1 MSEALEI
8 FNGILDQSED
18 WGLSQ
23 WESVIER
30 CNWAKAYAL
39 REIRE
44 KRLYLETHFTWEAY
58 CEEKHGLSKRHADRL
73 IAAIPS
79 VENLGP
85 IGPKFSTESQI
96 REVVSLPPARQRE
109 VWQAAVETA
118 PEGKITA
125 SHIRSVVDNLTRGEQ
140 QVIKNLA
147 TEIRTRQTE
156 ERREE
161 RIERIQEIA
170 SASVEPLSG
179 VGRFPIILADPPWR
193 YDFSKD
199 DADEIE
205 NQYPTQTIE
214 EICAH
219 PVASVALDDCIL
231 FMWTTSP
238 KLEESFQVIKAWGF
252 QYRTCAI
259 WDKAWIGPGYYFR
272 QRHELLLIATR
283 GAVPVP
289 RPTDRPDSIFV
300 EKRTEHSKKPE
311 ITYQLIE
318 QMYPELP
325 KLELFARQPRE
336 GWQVWG
342 NEASGRAVAR

>member
-1 MSEALEI
+1 LNALTKIETTK
-8 FNGILDQSED
+8 LEECE
-18 WGLSQ
+18 L
-23 WESVIER
+23 VIER
-30 CNWAKAYAL
+30 GLATFYEVGNAL
-39 REIRE
+39 MAIRDD
-44 KRLYLETHFTWEAY
+44 RLYRAAHGTFEEYCRERWGFERRQAY
-58 CEEKHGLSKRHADRL
+58 RL
-73 IAAIPS
+73 IDAAAV
-79 VENLGP
+79 VENLCPMGHIP
-85 IGPKFSTESQI
+85 ATERQA
-96 REVVSLPPARQRE
+96 REIARVEPAQQRE

-147 TEIRTRQTE
+147 AEIRTRQTE

-161 RIERIQEIA
+161 RIEKIQEIA

-205 NQYPTQTIE
+205 NQYPTQTTE

-219 PVASVALDDCIL
+219 PVADVALDDCIL
-231 FMWTTSP
+231 FLWTTSP
-238 KLEESFQVIKAWGF
+238 KLQEAFQVIKAWGF
-252 QYRTCAI
+252 HYRTCAI

-272 QRHELLLIATR
+272 QRHELLLIAIR

-289 RPTDRPDSIFV
+289 RPSDRPDSIFV
-300 EKRTEHSKKPE
+300 EKRTEHSKKPNLAYE
-311 ITYQLIE
+311 LIE
-318 QMYPELP
+318 QMYPTLP
-325 KLELFARQPRE
+325 KLEMFARSGRE
-336 GWQVWG
+336 GWRVWG
-342 NEASGRAVAR
+342 NEIGKVAR